1 MLNALSDKGIL
12 NGIGDL
18 LEDNMKNFVRTKLR
32 TETIMLLHF
41 YKEFPI
47 E

>member
-1 MLNALSDKGIL
+1 MTDKHLL

-32 TETIMLLHF
+32 SETITLLHF

-47 E
+47 QL